1 MKDGSNRISN
11 IFWPLISSR
20 FVMSKFTDQ
29 SKSKYNQEPD
39 RNFIGQNDNIPIGL
53 IDSILWNNEYKDLIE
68 ELGIGEFENIHAL
81 DMNDYLIKNSNN
93 NKYTPGIN
101 QEHRINS
108 GCDSE
113 EQKCMLMTEKEIEV
127 ILLWRTSSLSLT
139 SIGIKTGF

>member
-29 SKSKYNQEPD
+29 SESKYNQEPD

-68 ELGIGEFENIHAL
+68 ELGIGEFENIHVL

-93 NKYTPGIN
+93 NKYTPEIN
-101 QEHRINS
+101 HENRVIS
-108 GCDSE
+108 GCDFE

>member
-1 MKDGSNRISN
+1 MKDGSNKISN

-29 SKSKYNQEPD
+29 SESKYNQEPD
-39 RNFIGQNDNIPIGL
+39 RNFIGQNDNIPIDL

-93 NKYTPGIN
+93 NKYTPEIN

-127 ILLWRTSSLSLT
+127 ILIWRTSSLSLT